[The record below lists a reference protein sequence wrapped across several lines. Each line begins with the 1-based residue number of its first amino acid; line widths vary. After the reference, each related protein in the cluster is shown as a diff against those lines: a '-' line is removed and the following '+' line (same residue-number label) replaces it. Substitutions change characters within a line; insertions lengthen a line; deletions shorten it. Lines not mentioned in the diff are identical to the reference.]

1 MDRIRSRTDACTGPR
16 ERVSVKKSGQRS
28 DGGGLG
34 TWWQTTPRFVL
45 NMNKSVGR
53 SRSRVGMK
61 ISSASSLVRSCA
73 TVCVSTGCAE
83 ISDSPQTAW
92 GSGSG
97 QLGVEGRVNLEYVYK
112 TVVICHLHSWFLF
125 SPFQDKPI
133 TPQMMPFP
141 AGPLPFANFS
151 FPRNFLLSNQF

>member
-16 ERVSVKKSGQRS
+16 GRVSVKKSGQRS

-61 ISSASSLVRSCA
+61 ISSSSSLVRSRA

-83 ISDSPQTAW
+83 DVSESPRTQGVLGR
-92 GSGSG
+92 GSSG
-97 QLGVEGRVNLEYVYK
+97 WRGELILNTFTR
-112 TVVICHLHSWFLF
+112 
-125 SPFQDKPI
+125 
-133 TPQMMPFP
+133 
-141 AGPLPFANFS
+141 
-151 FPRNFLLSNQF
+151 LL